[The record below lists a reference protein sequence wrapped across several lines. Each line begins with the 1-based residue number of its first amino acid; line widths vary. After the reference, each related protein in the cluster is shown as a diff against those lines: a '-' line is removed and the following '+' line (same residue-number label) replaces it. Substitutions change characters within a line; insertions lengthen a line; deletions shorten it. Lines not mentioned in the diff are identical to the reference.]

1 MPMTQA
7 KWRVVN
13 CLLASVVTVHQA
25 SNVRPE
31 KMKML
36 YTIPPMV
43 VVIIW
48 GISHFYDFAFTYTVF
63 HRQIWIYSESG
74 DFGFEYDGKTKKDKF
89 FESGRDYGSNVIR
102 DPSLLESLRG
112 SRFYFSK
119 WYRIRMI
126 RVPYWVLFGITL
138 MGTVSLYAANRVGT
152 RIYPPPL
159 RRFWM
164 TWKQSSSRFGR

>member
-1 MPMTQA
+1 
-7 KWRVVN
+7 
-13 CLLASVVTVHQA
+13 
-25 SNVRPE
+25 
-31 KMKML
+31 ML

-48 GISHFYDFAFTYTVF
+48 GISHFYDFAFTYKIF

-89 FESGRDYGSNVIR
+89 FGPEAGVGRYGSKVITNR
-102 DPSLLESLRG
+102 SLLESLRG

-138 MGTVSLYAANRVGT
+138 MATVSLYAANRVGT
-152 RIYPPPL
+152 RLYPSPQ

-164 TWKQSSSRFGR
+164 TWKRSSSRFGR